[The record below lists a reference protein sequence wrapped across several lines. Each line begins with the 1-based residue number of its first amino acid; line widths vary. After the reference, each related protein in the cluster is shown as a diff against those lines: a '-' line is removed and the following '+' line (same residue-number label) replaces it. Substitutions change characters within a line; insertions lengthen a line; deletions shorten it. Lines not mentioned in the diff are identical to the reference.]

1 MKKSYLMLGLVAA
14 ALSSCSNDDPVS
26 VNPNENQLPG
36 TENLEPIRLSMSTT
50 SADVE
55 VGTRGTGTVGG
66 TNTNEKSWQYEDI
79 YLLMTS
85 NDVRCLEDGD
95 IDATAGTGWGFT
107 SAMGVGP
114 FLKHQFDGSFW
125 ARPASLSTNN
135 NNVNPNVWELNY
147 KIDQNEWWYGAGI
160 DKFYPMKGTSQF
172 SAFYI
177 DDALNSDVPENIAD
191 LNGVEGRT
199 NSHNFAKITKNG
211 NAMTVNFK
219 IDGSQD
225 LMAGY
230 AKLPSENGTH
240 AAPNLADQDGGFS
253 AQSARAGIVPQI
265 TMNHL
270 LTRFT
275 FEVKKGD
282 DNFDKVTLD
291 GLSIKSKSTGSL
303 TVAAADKAQIG
314 TIAWNETELGQYV
327 DFYLKEK
334 AGAAYEVANAGNDD
348 QCVDKD
354 GNPITI
360 SSTTASLTNEIVYYT
375 AADGLHYLAGGVPT
389 AVPGDA
395 TYSSA
400 LVCTNY
406 SLENGKAALVN
417 FASLPLNTLAL
428 LNGDKAG
435 VGEALFV
442 SPGETVYTLNVS
454 MTYLVR
460 EEAVFTPGSLEA
472 DALATAKAAWEANPE
487 DETLKKAYWNA
498 GGALTEQINQ
508 KLDLTLTDASAFQA
522 GTSYN
527 VLVTIYGLKDI
538 VADVELVQW
547 NEHNEDIEVGQDD
560 EVVTTP

>member
-1 MKKSYLMLGLVAA
+1 MLGLVAA

-36 TENLEPIRLSMSTT
+36 TENLVPIRLSLSAT
-50 SADVE
+50 SADVQ
-55 VGTRGTGTVGG
+55 VGTRGTGTVGNTVDA
-66 TNTNEKSWQYEDI
+66 TNIWQYEDL

-85 NDVRCLEDGD
+85 SDVRCLEPTD
-95 IDATAGTGWGFT
+95 TAQGWGFT
-107 SAMGVGP
+107 SAMGEGP

-125 ARPASLSTNN
+125 SRPAFVSE
-135 NNVNPNVWELNY
+135 NVDPTQDNIWTLDY
-147 KIDQNEWWYGAGI
+147 KVDQNEWWYDAPI

-177 DDALNSDVPENIAD
+177 DDALNSDVQADIDSLENK
-191 LNGVEGRT
+191 EGRT
-199 NSHNFAKITKNG
+199 DSHNFAKITKND
-211 NAMTVNFK
+211 NDTTMTVNFK

-230 AKLPSENGTH
+230 AKIGQYGYQ
-240 AAPNLADQDGGFS
+240 AQDGGFS
-253 AQSARAGIVPQI
+253 AQSARNNEIPQI

-275 FEVKKGD
+275 FEVVKGD
-282 DNFDKVTLD
+282 ANFDKVTLD
-291 GLSIKSKSTGSL
+291 SLSIKSKSTGSL
-303 TVAAADKAQIG
+303 TVAAVDTAKIG
-314 TIAWNETELGQYV
+314 TIAWNETGLDQYV

-334 AGAAYEVANAGNDD
+334 AGAAYKVDADNK
-348 QCVDKD
+348 CVDKD
-354 GNPITI
+354 GNPITF
-360 SSTTASLTNEIVYYT
+360 SSTTAILTDEIVYYT
-375 AADGLHYLAGGVPT
+375 AADGLHYLASAVPT

-428 LNGDKAG
+428 SNGQKAG

-442 SPGETVYTLNVS
+442 SPGETSYEMNVV

-460 EEAVFTPGSLEA
+460 EQDPDA
-472 DALATAKAAWEANPE
+472 DAAVLADKAAAMNSAKEALDADPTDETKKTAYQTAKEE
-487 DETLKKAYWNA
+487 YWAA
-498 GGALTEQINQ
+498 GGALTEQITQ
-508 KLDLTLTDASAFQA
+508 PLTLKLSDGSAFKA
-522 GTSYN
+522 GYSYN
-527 VLVTIYGLKDI
+527 IKITIYGLKEV
-538 VADVELVQW
+538 VADVELVKW
-547 NEHNEDIEVGQDD
+547 ENGGNIEVGQDD
-560 EVVTTP
+560 ELKDEFKEPVVNP